1 MPRQNDDNSHGLAA
15 QPSPYRPA
23 KLILG
28 GHVLA
33 TGSVNLATKTFL
45 PNPWQPLDSSPK
57 TGAVLTL
64 LETGQAME
72 TGQAIP
78 NVKIS
83 SCDQNE
89 PHYHLEIPS

>member
-33 TGSVNLATKTFL
+33 TGGVNLATKTFL

-57 TGAVLTL
+57 TEVVLTL
-64 LETGQAME
+64 LETGQ
-72 TGQAIP
+72 TIP